1 MAQGRAGRQ
10 LYWATAKAQLY
21 FASWWFDLNVYRSL
35 PFTELYCYQLNSEF
49 KIPKFKKKKV
59 FYFVVKAVKNYQ

>member
-21 FASWWFDLNVYRSL
+21 FASWFDLNVYRSL
-35 PFTELYCYQLNSEF
+35 PFTELYCYQLNGEF
-49 KIPKFKKKKV
+49 KIPKFKKKKKV
-59 FYFVVKAVKNYQ
+59 FFFCKSS